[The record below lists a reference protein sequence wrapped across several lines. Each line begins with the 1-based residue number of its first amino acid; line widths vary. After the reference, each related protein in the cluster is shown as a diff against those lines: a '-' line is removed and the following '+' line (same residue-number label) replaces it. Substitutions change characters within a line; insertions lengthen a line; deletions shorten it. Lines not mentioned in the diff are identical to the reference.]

1 MFLFLCF
8 KDCFGIFGQRL
19 YNGHLFHWENMWA
32 EVNGLDHDE
41 DEGRGGGRLEMW
53 KRIGFRN
60 GTEMWRELWAYY
72 AVLQDCMHFPPEI

>member
-41 DEGRGGGRLEMW
+41 DEGRGGG
-53 KRIGFRN
+53 
-60 GTEMWRELWAYY
+60 
-72 AVLQDCMHFPPEI
+72 D

>member
-1 MFLFLCF
+1 MLIFLFLCF

-32 EVNGLDHDE
+32 EVNGG

-60 GTEMWRELWAYY
+60 GTEIWRELWAYY
-72 AVLQDCMHFPPEI
+72 AVKQDCMHFPPEM